1 MDTGIDTK
9 IYSVSEFVSG
19 VNQLLAGIPAVVQGE
34 ISNFRVAQNRFVW
47 FDLKDEDSYVSCFML
62 KFQLDQELEDGMEI
76 QVMGHPGLFKK
87 SGRFHLRVN
96 KIQLVGE
103 GTLKRQFEL
112 LKSKLTKEGIFDEDR
127 KRSLPR
133 FPRRIG
139 LVTSA
144 DAAAFTDVQRI
155 LKNRWAGLEIFHFPV
170 QVQGDQAVS
179 SVLQALSLINAKY
192 QNVLDVVIL
201 TRGGGSLEDLQAFN
215 DESVVRAV
223 FGLKVPSIVGIGH
236 ERDETLA
243 EYAADVRAST
253 PSNAAEFVVPDKR
266 DVIYQLGNLV
276 AQQERSLERAVRTYA
291 DKVND
296 AITVLDAQAHNYNAS
311 VQVIQ
316 QRFMLAQT
324 NWQNSVKNMQAQV
337 HHAIQLLQSYNP
349 QHILNR
355 GYSITRDTSGQVV
368 TSHTQV
374 RSGDSI
380 QTVVKD
386 GEITSK
392 VL

>member
-1 MDTGIDTK
+1 MDIGLDTQV
-9 IYSVSEFVSG
+9 YSVSEFVNG
-19 VNQLLAGIPAVVQGE
+19 VNQFLAGIPAIVQGE

-62 KFQLDQELEDGMEI
+62 KFQLDQALEDGMEI

-87 SGRFHLRVN
+87 SGKFHLRVN

-103 GTLKRQFEL
+103 GGLKRQFEL
-112 LKSKLTKEGIFDEDR
+112 LKSKLTKEGIFEEER

-133 FPRRIG
+133 FPQRIG

-170 QVQGDQAVS
+170 QVQGEQAVS
-179 SVLQALSLINAKY
+179 SILQVLTFINAHYEKK
-192 QNVLDVVIL
+192 LDVVIL

-215 DESVVRAV
+215 DEEIVRAV
-223 FGLKVPSIVGIGH
+223 FGLKIPSIVGIGH

-253 PSNAAEFVVPDKR
+253 PSNAAEFAVPDKQ
-266 DVIYQLGNLV
+266 DVIYQLATILGR
-276 AQQERSLERAVRTYA
+276 QERSLERQLREYGDRVNTAVG
-291 DKVND
+291 
-296 AITVLDAQAHNYNAS
+296 ILDSQAHKYQIS
-311 VQVIQ
+311 VRVLQ
-316 QRFMLAQT
+316 QRFILAQT
-324 NWQNSVKNMQAQV
+324 QWQHSIRQMKTKVEHTV
-337 HHAIQLLQSYNP
+337 QLLQSYNP
-349 QHILNR
+349 QDILER
-355 GYSITRDTSGQVV
+355 GYSITRTSTGKVISSVNQAV
-368 TSHTQV
+368 
-374 RSGDSI
+374 SGESI
-380 QTVVKD
+380 NTVLKD
-386 GEITSK
+386 GELTSK

>member
-1 MDTGIDTK
+1 MDIGIDTQV
-9 IYSVSEFVSG
+9 YSVSEFVNG

-62 KFQLDQELEDGMEI
+62 KFQLDQTLEDGMEI

-87 SGRFHLRVN
+87 SGKFHLRVN

-103 GTLKRQFEL
+103 GSLKRQFEL

-127 KRSLPR
+127 KRPLPR
-133 FPRRIG
+133 FPRRVG

-155 LKNRWAGLEIFHFPV
+155 LKNRWAGLEILHFPV
-170 QVQGDQAVS
+170 QVQGEQAVS
-179 SVLQALSLINAKY
+179 SILQALASINSHYAHT
-192 QNVLDVVIL
+192 LDVVIV

-215 DESVVRAV
+215 DEAVVRAV
-223 FGLKVPSIVGIGH
+223 FGLKIPSIVGIGH

-253 PSNAAEFVVPDKR
+253 PSNAAEFVVPDKH
-266 DVIYQLGNLV
+266 DVLYQLATLLG
-276 AQQERSLERAVRTYA
+276 QQERSLERQVRTYA
-291 DKVND
+291 DRVND
-296 AITVLDAQAHNYNAS
+296 SVAILDTQANEYNSS
-311 VQVIQ
+311 VQGLQ
-316 QRFMLAQT
+316 QRFILAQT
-324 NWQNSVKNMQAQV
+324 QWQNSVIQMKTKV
-337 HHAIQLLQSYNP
+337 EHVVQLLQSYNP
-349 QHILNR
+349 QHILER
-355 GYSITRDTSGQVV
+355 GYSITRTSNGQVMTSVTQAGSGQ
-368 TSHTQV
+368 
-374 RSGDSI
+374 SI
-380 QTVVKD
+380 STVLKD

>member
-1 MDTGIDTK
+1 MDIGIDSK

-19 VNQLLAGIPAVVQGE
+19 INQLLAGIPAVVQGE

-112 LKSKLTKEGIFDEDR
+112 LKNKLTKEGIFEEDR
-127 KRSLPR
+127 KRALPR

-139 LVTSA
+139 LVTSS

-155 LKNRWAGLEIFHFPV
+155 LKNRWAGLEILHFPV
-170 QVQGDQAVS
+170 QVQGEQAVS
-179 SVLQALSLINAKY
+179 SILQALALINAKY
-192 QNVLDVVIL
+192 EKTLDVVIL

-266 DVIYQLGNLV
+266 DVIYQLGNLL

-291 DKVND
+291 DNIHNAV
-296 AITVLDAQAHNYNAS
+296 TVLDAQAHHYDAS
-311 VQVIQ
+311 VQAVQ
-316 QRFMLAQT
+316 QRFMLAQA
-324 NWQNSVKNMQAQV
+324 NWQNSVQNMKAQV
-337 HHAIQLLQSYNP
+337 QHTIQLLQSYNP
-349 QHILNR
+349 QHILER
-355 GYSITRDTSGQVV
+355 GYSITRTTDGQVI
-368 TSHTQV
+368 SSQAQV
-374 RSGDSI
+374 RSGESI
-380 QTVVKD
+380 HTVVKD